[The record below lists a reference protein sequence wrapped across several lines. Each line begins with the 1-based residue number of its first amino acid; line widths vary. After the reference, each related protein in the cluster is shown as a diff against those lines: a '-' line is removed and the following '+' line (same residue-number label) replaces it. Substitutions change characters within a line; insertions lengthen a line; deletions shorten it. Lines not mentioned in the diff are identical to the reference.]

1 MNMVRKGSKRVSK
14 DNWKIEFKADASMA
28 GSTLLVYRHARE
40 TRQELPR
47 QYSSN
52 KASSCRVSSEEE
64 SMPTSSGSR
73 WDGKWKSKEIDFDGL
88 EAGGRGRPT
97 LSWVVRGLGRS
108 EESVDVKESS
118 ARRGELD
125 CLLSSAVTVK
135 TEGKEPRRSF

>member
-1 MNMVRKGSKRVSK
+1 ML
-14 DNWKIEFKADASMA
+14 KAD
-28 GSTLLVYRHARE
+28 LL
-40 TRQELPR
+40 
-47 QYSSN
+47 SSRSRN
-52 KASSCRVSSEEE
+52 KARATEAVFQQQGQLLQSFVRGRIDAHEFGVE
-64 SMPTSSGSR
+64 MG
-73 WDGKWKSKEIDFDGL
+73 WKVEAEGRSIDFDGL